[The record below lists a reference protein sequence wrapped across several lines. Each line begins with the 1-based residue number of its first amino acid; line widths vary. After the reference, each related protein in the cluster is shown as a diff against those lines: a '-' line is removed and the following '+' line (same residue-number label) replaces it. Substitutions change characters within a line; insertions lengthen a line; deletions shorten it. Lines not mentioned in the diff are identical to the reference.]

1 MPRLVL
7 IGSGLAHLHVLHA
20 WRRVALPGVE
30 LVVVAPHDHYYSGM
44 VPAFLRGARDA
55 ADMRIDVAM
64 LARCAGARHVDA
76 IAERLS
82 SSTRIIDTT
91 DGPLEFDLCSI
102 DVGGG
107 VAGSRIPG
115 VTTHTFPLRPM
126 TRALALRD
134 ALDARCASH
143 QPFHVVVVGA
153 GAGGVE
159 VALAVQQR
167 IAATGGRGMV
177 RLVDAAPMLLAA
189 EPPGLRISLAA
200 LLHARGIGLVLGDMV
215 ARVTGDAVHLAS
227 GASLPADLVV
237 WLPGVEPPPLLAASD
252 LRTNDAGYLL
262 VDRTLAM
269 SGSGKGI
276 WGAGDCIALA
286 DGPALPRSGAYAV
299 RQGPVLLANLRAALG
314 RGRVRRYTPR
324 ARSLVLLDTADGRA
338 MARWGTLHGGG
349 TLAWRLKRRIDRRYV
364 EQFRVNCDE
373 RGAPGS

>member
-7 IGSGLAHLHVLHA
+7 IGSGLAHLHVLRA
-20 WRRVALPGVE
+20 WRRDAIAGVE
-30 LVVVAPHDHYYSGM
+30 LVVVAPCDHHYSGM
-44 VPAFLRGARDA
+44 VPGFLRGAYAA
-55 ADMRIDVAM
+55 ADMRIDVAT

-82 SSTRIIDTT
+82 LATHVIDTT
-91 DGPLEFDLCSI
+91 AGPLEFDLCSI

-115 VTTHTFPLRPM
+115 VAANTVSLRPM

-167 IAATGGRGMV
+167 IAATNGGGTV
-177 RLVDAAPMLLAA
+177 RLVDAGRVMLPL
-189 EPPGLRISLAA
+189 EPPGLRRAIAA
-200 LLHARGIGLVLGDMV
+200 LLHGRGIGLVLGEAV
-215 ARVTGDAVHLAS
+215 AGVTSDAVHLAS

-252 LRTNDAGYLL
+252 LRTDDAGYLL

-269 SGSGKGI
+269 SGSDQGI

-286 DGPALPRSGAYAV
+286 DGSAPPRSGAYAV
-299 RQGPVLLANLRAALG
+299 RQGPILLANLRAALG
-314 RGRVRRYTPR
+314 HGRTRRYTPR

-338 MARWGTLHGGG
+338 LARWGRLHGGG
-349 TLAWRLKRRIDRRYV
+349 VLAWWLKRRIDRRYV
-364 EQFRVNCDE
+364 EHFRVMCDE